1 MPGGL
6 LVGVGGEQ
14 PALGVADLPFDLGRG
29 GLPAAAE
36 RLLDLGALLVGQQP
50 LDHAPHVGL
59 VVDRVAVAAAE
70 HAGVL
75 AQQPRAHGVE
85 GGGGHAARPLL
96 AEQVGQPQ
104 AQFAGGAH
112 AEGDREDLPRR
123 RAAGRQQVGDAA
135 GEGAGLARPGPGH
148 EQQRPVAVL
157 DRGALLGRE
166 VPGEGARLWCR
177 ARAGGCAPAAGCV
190 MHHLPVIAVACGAP
204 RGARGAARRVAVAAS
219 ARGRRA

>member
-1 MPGGL
+1 MSSRL
-6 LVGVGGEQ
+6 LAW
-14 PALGVADLPFDLGRG
+14 PICRSTS
-29 GLPAAAE
+29 AAAGCPQAVE

-85 GGGGHAARPLL
+85 GGGGHAARPLF

-148 EQQRPVAVL
+148 EQQRPGAVP

-166 VPGEGARLWCR
+166 VPGEGARLRAGR
-177 ARAGGCAPAAGCV
+177 ARVGRTRGGVGHASPPGDCVGVERPGGAWRRPAGGG
-190 MHHLPVIAVACGAP
+190 
-204 RGARGAARRVAVAAS
+204 RG
-219 ARGRRA
+219 